1 MKLATVITNLSSE
14 LAYTVLMVMTW
25 IMLLGWSAAVISA
38 CVLAFRNR
46 KEDDETRARP
56 RLIQSYPHRK
66 FIDLPLLRVSVSKS

>member
-46 KEDDETRARP
+46 KEDDEDTSTSSLNSKLSA
-56 RLIQSYPHRK
+56 SEVHRSPT
-66 FIDLPLLRVSVSKS
+66 FTGFGL